1 MTIKTI
7 KAIYKCINATFFDC
21 TAEANI
27 NRYWVV
33 VVIGLVV
40 ALFFTGWVAH
50 VGIVLFSV
58 AGTLIWVKRVK

>member
-1 MTIKTI
+1 MKTI
-7 KAIYKCINATFFDC
+7 KAIYKWIKATFWDG
-21 TAEANI
+21 TAEAEI

-33 VVIGLVV
+33 FVIGLVV
-40 ALFFTGWVAH
+40 ALLFAGWVAH